1 MVEEVAT
8 VPRYCIEG
16 FLFSSKVQKDF
27 RDGCLASYFVIV
39 ILLTFYVTLFFNFNK
54 EGIVARIIICC
65 FFLAL
70 SIGLMFANIRL
81 TRQSI
86 KYKNTK
92 YTCDISAAKNL
103 CNNENRQIV
112 WEDGFAI
119 SQIESVEKPTMRNPE
134 REQWHSYLALWH
146 TGEKPPKTQEQLLIV
161 LDSFEGII
169 LPNTPEIQ
177 EFLSEYIHI
186 QDIPSFPKCAI
197 RTAQK
202 KQWEE

>member
-16 FLFSSKVQKDF
+16 FLFSPKVKKDF
-27 RDGCLASYFVIV
+27 RDGCFASYFAMV
-39 ILLTFYVTLFFNFNK
+39 ILLAFCITLFLNLIK
-54 EGIVARIIICC
+54 EKIVAGIIICC
-65 FFLAL
+65 FFLIL
-70 SIGLMFANIRL
+70 SVGFLLVNIRL
-81 TRQSI
+81 MQQSI

-92 YTCDISAAKNL
+92 YICDISAAKNL

-112 WEDGFAI
+112 WENGFAI